1 MNREEII
8 EKLRKIYAEHFD
20 FGFDVDDI
28 TEETDWE
35 RDLNYDSIDQISFVM
50 SVEGEFDICIPDEEI
65 SKMGRRVGN
74 FVKYLEKEL
83 NR

>member
-28 TEETDWE
+28 TEETDCE
-35 RDLNYDSIDQISFVM
+35 NDLNFDSLDQCEFIMTVEREFGITIS
-50 SVEGEFDICIPDEEI
+50 EDDGYKIGG
-65 SKMGRRVGN
+65 KVGN
-74 FVKYLEKEL
+74 MVAYLENVLKD
-83 NR
+83 